1 MSHSVISD
9 LAWFHQLTA
18 ECVGCNGSDIH
29 LTGGYYPVIR
39 AHGRLEFAGD
49 DTLSAEKI
57 MQLAEHLLSESQL
70 ALYQQRGQVDFGYSD
85 KENNRYRGN
94 LYRERNKP
102 CIALRYLS
110 NEFKSARDLHLPP
123 QVQKLSALRDGLV
136 LITGATGS
144 GKSTTLATLINDIN
158 NSDVR
163 HIITIEDPIEF
174 IHEHKQSL
182 VHQRELHT
190 DVDSFASAVRAS
202 LREDPDVIL
211 VGELRDRETVSA
223 AISAAETGHLVF
235 TTLHTNDAVGAIDRL
250 VGFFPGIEQGV
261 ARSRLGLCLRAVVAQ
276 QLVPIASGYGRVAAL
291 EIMMGTKAVANM
303 VTADKSKQLYSLIE
317 SGAADG
323 MQTMDQSLASLARNY
338 TIKTETALRL
348 AKHPQTV
355 EKILARNYS
364 AEDDNGY

>member
-1 MSHSVISD
+1 MNLD
-9 LAWFHQLTA
+9 WFHQLTA
-18 ECVGCNGSDIH
+18 ECVACNGSDIH
-29 LTGGYYPVIR
+29 LTSGYYPVIR
-39 AHGRLEFAGD
+39 AHGRLDFANEE
-49 DTLSAEKI
+49 TITAETI
-57 MQLAEHLLSESQL
+57 MQLADYLLTQAQL
-70 ALYQQRGQVDFGYSD
+70 ELYQQRGQVDFGYSD
-85 KENNRYRGN
+85 KDGNRYRGN

-102 CIALRYLS
+102 SIALRYLS
-110 NEFKSARDLHLPP
+110 NEFKSAHELRLPP
-123 QVQKLSALRDGLV
+123 QVQKLSQLRDGLV

-158 NSDVR
+158 HNDIR
-163 HIITIEDPIEF
+163 HIITIEDPVEF
-174 IHEHKQSL
+174 IHEHKKCL

-250 VGFFPGIEQGV
+250 VGFFPGEEQGV

-291 EIMMGTKAVANM
+291 EIMTGTKAVANM
-303 VTADKSKQLYSLIE
+303 ITADKSKQLYSLIE
-317 SGAADG
+317 SGGAEG
-323 MQTMDQSLASLARNY
+323 MQTMDQSLAQLAKSY
-338 TIKTETALRL
+338 IIKPETAFRM

-355 EKILARNYS
+355 EKILARSVS
-364 AEDDNGY
+364 AEGMNGY